1 MDTELLNKLDA
12 AHILKFKLSENPE
25 FSITQNYI
33 CELFDII
40 EYYKTI
46 NRLNVDECDIITEYI
61 TTLYI
66 RIKESTSI
74 KSEPNSNPECT
85 CNHELKPYS
94 FCFYSSKALIKC
106 KNFQIALTYIPL
118 LELFLVY
125 TTDFYKD
132 VKTFQKPNIP
142 TEKKILNNHEM
153 CTLLSNIFDSFNNYN
168 IRSKFIIMFII
179 IELNIYYELYINKKM
194 PKVLIERIG
203 EIKAKISTNI
213 EFRILFHDIITRCK
227 LSNTILDEWLIIC
240 QQAID

>member
-1 MDTELLNKLDA
+1 MNTELLNKLDA
-12 AHILKFKLSENPE
+12 AHISKFKLSENPE

-33 CELFDII
+33 CELFNII
-40 EYYKTI
+40 EYYKIT
-46 NRLNVDECDIITEYI
+46 NRLNTEECDSITDYI

-74 KSEPNSNPECT
+74 KSEPNSYPECT
-85 CNHELKPYS
+85 CNHDLKPHS

-106 KNFQIALTYIPL
+106 KNFQFAITHIPL

-132 VKTFQKPNIP
+132 IKTFQKPNIP
-142 TEKKILNNHEM
+142 TKKIILNNHEM
-153 CTLLSNIFDSFNNYN
+153 YKLLSNISNSFNNYN
-168 IRSKFIIMFII
+168 TRSKFIIMFII
-179 IELNIYYELYINKKM
+179 VEFNIYYELYIHKKM
-194 PKVLIERIG
+194 SKLLIERIG

-240 QQAID
+240 QQTID